1 MHNLVNYL
9 LESGISLTLFALVYV
24 LFLRR
29 ETFFGTNRLFLLFSV
44 MFSLFLPLLVIPVL
58 APQPVVLPEVTVTP
72 YRNLLE
78 TVLVERENLS
88 GEVERLVVS
97 SRLVVILWLTGV
109 LVMTLVTLLRVVQIV
124 GIIRRG
130 RVTDEGDFKMVLT
143 GKGTPPFS
151 FLRYLFVPEEYTR
164 IPGYDR
170 MVYHEREHIRQ
181 GHTWDILLLDILLIF
196 QWFNPFIWLLKRA
209 VRENHEYL
217 VDRAVLRSGI
227 TPAEYKN
234 LLLSGFAGNQVYAAH
249 HFNYSLLKNRFKM
262 MTKIPSRRSAG
273 IKTSFGIFMALAL
286 VVVFACEKKS
296 STTMETGTDNGLA
309 IGSTDSLLK
318 ISCDTKD
325 VSLVDSL
332 LRSRNY
338 KMVSVTN
345 NDGNVS
351 SLIFKKSDPEPGTRP
366 EVKIETTA
374 ELPQEEVVFFIVE
387 EMPEFPGGEEA
398 LRAFISQ
405 NIDYPAVAQDKGIQG
420 KVYVTFVVSADGSV
434 KNTKVVRGVDPVLDQ
449 EALRV
454 VNAMPRW
461 APGKQR
467 GQAVNVAYTVPISF
481 VLQ

>member
-24 LFLRR
+24 LLLRR
-29 ETFFGTNRLFLLFSV
+29 ETFFRTNRLFLLFSV
-44 MFSLFLPLLVIPVL
+44 LFSLLLPLLVIPVL
-58 APQPVVLPEVTVTP
+58 APKPVVLPEVTVTP

-78 TVLVERENLS
+78 TVLVERESLS
-88 GEVERLVVS
+88 GSVERLVVS
-97 SRLVVILWLTGV
+97 SRLVVTLWLAGV
-109 LVMTLVTLLRVVQIV
+109 LVMTLITLFRVVQIV
-124 GIIRRG
+124 GIIRWG

-143 GKGTPPFS
+143 GKGSPPFS
-151 FLRYLFVPEEYTR
+151 FLHYLFVPEEYTL

-170 MVYHEREHIRQ
+170 IVYHEREHIRQ

-234 LLLSGFAGNQVYAAH
+234 LLLSGFAGPQVYAAH
-249 HFNYSLLKNRFKM
+249 HFNYSLLKNRFNM

-273 IKTSFGIFMALAL
+273 IKISFGLIMALAL

-296 STTMETGTDNGLA
+296 STTMESGTDKGLA
-309 IGSTDSLLK
+309 IGAPDSLLK

-325 VSLVDSL
+325 VPLVDSL

-345 NDGNVS
+345 KDGNVS
-351 SLIFKKSDPEPGTRP
+351 SLVFEKGDPEQGTRP
-366 EVKIETTA
+366 EEIMEASGELTT
-374 ELPQEEVVFFIVE
+374 EEEVFFIVE

-398 LRAFISQ
+398 LRNFIAQ
-405 NIDYPAVAQDKGIQG
+405 HIDYPDIAQENGIQG
-420 KVYVTFVVSADGSV
+420 KVYVTFVVSPDGSV
-434 KNTKVVRGVDPVLDQ
+434 KNAKIARGVDPVLDQ

-454 VNAMPRW
+454 VNTMPRW
-461 APGKQR
+461 SPGKQR
-467 GQAVNVAYTVPISF
+467 GKAVNVAYTVPISF
-481 VLQ
+481 KLQ